1 VGTLL
6 GLALALSLAIGVVAI
21 VADVFAVLVGIVRLL
36 GAGFA
41 SLARLSD
48 ETPYYRA
55 RYEDWLAREG
65 R

>member
-1 VGTLL
+1 
-6 GLALALSLAIGVVAI
+6 VVAI

-41 SLARLSD
+41 SLARLGD
-48 ETPYYRA
+48 ETPDYRA